1 MAQRRGQQAT
11 FWLAVGGVSII
22 AQPLF
27 NLAADRLGPYIP
39 GLATLNAY
47 TTRRNG

>member
-1 MAQRRGQQAT
+1 MRQPA
-11 FWLAVGGVSII
+11 FWLAVAGVAVI

-27 NLAADRLGPYIP
+27 NLAADSKFGAAIP
-39 GLATLNAY
+39 GFRELNDF

>member
-1 MAQRRGQQAT
+1 MGKQPA
-11 FWLAVGGVSII
+11 FWLAVAGVAVI

-27 NLAADRLGPYIP
+27 NLVADSKLGDVVP
-39 GLATLNAY
+39 GLRDLNSF

>member
-1 MAQRRGQQAT
+1 MKQAA
-11 FWLAVGGVSII
+11 FWVAVAGVAII

-27 NLAADRLGPYIP
+27 NLAADSKAGALVP
-39 GLATLNAY
+39 GLRDLNSY

>member
-1 MAQRRGQQAT
+1 MKQAT
-11 FWLAVGGVSII
+11 FWLAVAGVSVI

-27 NLAADRLGPYIP
+27 NLAADSKLGALVP
-39 GLATLNAY
+39 GFRDLNSF

>member
-1 MAQRRGQQAT
+1 MPKQPF
-11 FWLAVGGVSII
+11 FWAAVAGTSLI

-27 NLAADRLGPYIP
+27 NLAADSRLGDLIP
-39 GLATLNAY
+39 GLRVLNAF